1 MSKYDPESHMVK
13 NLNFSSATT
22 PLMFQ
27 VLPLILLT
35 GVGLCHSWRLKVFPV
50 FVEPCQTV
58 RNLDIALVLSS
69 VVTVIQM

>member
-27 VLPLILLT
+27 VLPLISLT
-35 GVGLCHSWRLKVFPV
+35 GVGLYHSWRLKVFPV
-50 FVEPCQTV
+50 FVEPCQTFH
-58 RNLDIALVLSS
+58 NHDITLILFSI
-69 VVTVIQM
+69 VTAIQM